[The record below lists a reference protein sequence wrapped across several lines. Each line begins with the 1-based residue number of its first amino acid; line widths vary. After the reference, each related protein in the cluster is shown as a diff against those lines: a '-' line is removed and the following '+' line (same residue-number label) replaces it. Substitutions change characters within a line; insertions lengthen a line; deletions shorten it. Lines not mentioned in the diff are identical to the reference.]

1 MVHPQCR
8 GYVHKLRFIQLATKP
23 QFDLRTQLQIPSVLN
38 SRAHS
43 SRPLRTQLQIFSQ
56 SSYKTLCAHSY
67 RSFLNLLTKPSAHT
81 AAEVVHAHS
90 WDLTF
95 FLPNQPF
102 LALIFLCIKKPNSFL
117 FTKIPIYTSRY
128 YKTMA
133 SNHGHPKP

>member
-8 GYVHKLRFIQLATKP
+8 GYVHKLCFIQLATKP

-38 SRAHS
+38 NRAHS
-43 SRPLRTQLQIFSQ
+43 SRPLRTQLQIFLS
-56 SSYKTLCAHSY
+56 
-67 RSFLNLLTKPSAHT
+67 LLTKPFAHT

-95 FLPNQPF
+95 PYKTCLSF
-102 LALIFLCIKKPNSFL
+102 ALIFLYIKKPNFFL

-133 SNHGHPKP
+133 SNHGHPKTLNPGFKPRVYYKKGF